1 MARLT
6 EFPITHLSCYLLT
19 LPKTHR
25 MFKDL
30 PDEEMQLQHLLT
42 IDSFMREQGFDHY
55 EISNFARIK
64 PAVPKEQ
71 FRALHNMRT
80 WQGKSYLGLG
90 PSAHSF
96 DGEARARFKNISSLH
111 AYARKLASGELAT
124 EWREVL
130 TPEQERLETWMLRL
144 RLADGVE
151 RAFIES
157 EGKTSRANKLIEQGF
172 LREHP
177 EHASRLQLTP
187 RGFAL
192 SDQVIQFLV

>member
-1 MARLT
+1 
-6 EFPITHLSCYLLT
+6 
-19 LPKTHR
+19 

-187 RGFAL
+187 RGLAL